1 VAANGLVADRKC
13 FRIGQDLYRMDQSIE
28 VRGRDTGYDAT
39 GPYWV
44 VGHIRV
50 LAGRV
55 WFLVDDRLIEPPGRS
70 FVMVLPPC
78 SVVSVVLQ
86 GARTVNMA
94 VFSRSQA
101 PYVMPK
107 APVAFPLI
115 TFGPVRSSTDVSRIL
130 RHMKEPVNIS
140 RCSKP
145 HPLSKELKDRLE
157 STFHEPRSLS
167 GLSEELGTS
176 AAMLSRLFRRD
187 WGKPPVQF
195 RNWLRITESFRHL
208 AEQKAITETAFEA
221 GFNDLSR
228 FHKQFKKTI
237 GFTPRTIQRKSK
249 NAKTA

>member
-1 VAANGLVADRKC
+1 
-13 FRIGQDLYRMDQSIE
+13 
-28 VRGRDTGYDAT
+28 
-39 GPYWV
+39 
-44 VGHIRV
+44 
-50 LAGRV
+50 
-55 WFLVDDRLIEPPGRS
+55 
-70 FVMVLPPC
+70 
-78 SVVSVVLQ
+78 
-86 GARTVNMA
+86 
-94 VFSRSQA
+94 
-101 PYVMPK
+101 
-107 APVAFPLI
+107 
-115 TFGPVRSSTDVSRIL
+115 
-130 RHMKEPVNIS
+130 MKEPVNIS